1 MLINIIKIPTW
12 PILTKR
18 KFPAKQKQKNTWL
31 ELERRWSKILLEIK
45 TSSPH
50 KKRVTPFSLADKER
64 TWRRN
69 IPAAAIP
76 EITLNEFRRSSD
88 VVSGME
94 LVKSLTFLSLS
105 GREKKLVID
114 RAIFQERT
122 LTISIVIWNVGHVIR
137 SLRRTF
143 PSQLRMD
150 TVTSTI
156 NSINSF
162 EDRGRKTGTKCGKL
176 FSIIYRRKNL
186 KNHGVATV
194 LSAIR

>member
-1 MLINIIKIPTW
+1 M
-12 PILTKR
+12 
-18 KFPAKQKQKNTWL
+18 
-31 ELERRWSKILLEIK
+31 
-45 TSSPH
+45 
-50 KKRVTPFSLADKER
+50 TPFSLADKER

>member
-50 KKRVTPFSLADKER
+50 KKRATPFSLADKER

-105 GREKKLVID
+105 LVEKKSWSSI
-114 RAIFQERT
+114 ERYFKKGLWPFRSWFGT
-122 LTISIVIWNVGHVIR
+122 SAMLFALWDER
-137 SLRRTF
+137 SLRSCGWI
-143 PSQLRMD
+143 PLLRQ
-150 TVTSTI
+150 
-156 NSINSF
+156 
-162 EDRGRKTGTKCGKL
+162 
-176 FSIIYRRKNL
+176 
-186 KNHGVATV
+186 
-194 LSAIR
+194 

>member
-18 KFPAKQKQKNTWL
+18 KFPAKQKTTWL

-94 LVKSLTFLSLS
+94 LVKTLTFLSLS
-105 GREKKLVID
+105 LVEKKSWSSI

-122 LTISIVIWNVGHVIR
+122 LTISIVIWNVGHVVR
-137 SLRRTF
+137 SLKRTF
-143 PSQLRMD
+143 PCGWIPLLRQ
-150 TVTSTI
+150 
-156 NSINSF
+156 
-162 EDRGRKTGTKCGKL
+162 
-176 FSIIYRRKNL
+176 
-186 KNHGVATV
+186 
-194 LSAIR
+194 

>member
-18 KFPAKQKQKNTWL
+18 KFPAKQKTTWL

-50 KKRVTPFSLADKER
+50 KKRATPFSLADKER

-94 LVKSLTFLSLS
+94 LVKTLTFLSLS
-105 GREKKLVID
+105 LVEKKSWSSI

-122 LTISIVIWNVGHVIR
+122 LTISIVIWNVGHVVR
-137 SLRRTF
+137 SLKRTF
-143 PSQLRMD
+143 PCGWIPLLRQ
-150 TVTSTI
+150 
-156 NSINSF
+156 
-162 EDRGRKTGTKCGKL
+162 
-176 FSIIYRRKNL
+176 
-186 KNHGVATV
+186 
-194 LSAIR
+194 